1 MAEMLRTW
9 KHGGVGGVELFGPD
23 VRHQIEAEIF
33 ATRVDPARE
42 RVVISLADAL
52 RSKRAALARNPEDA
66 EARVHVGVLEQ
77 VRLLSTKVV
86 LIFHIANVRQS
97 VIERSFA

>member
-23 VRHQIEAEIF
+23 VRHQIEGEIF

-77 VRLLSTKVV
+77 VRLLSTKVI
-86 LIFHIANVRQS
+86 LIFHIANFRQS
-97 VIERSFA
+97 VMKRSFA